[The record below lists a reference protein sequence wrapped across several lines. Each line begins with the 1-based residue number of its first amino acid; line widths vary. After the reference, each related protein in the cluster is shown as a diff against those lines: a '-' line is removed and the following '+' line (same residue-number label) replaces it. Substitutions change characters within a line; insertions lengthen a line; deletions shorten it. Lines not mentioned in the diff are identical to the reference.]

1 MAKVFPQTKGRQRTM
16 EGRAGP
22 QGPPFE
28 SVDGH
33 LGCKTINIYLIIS
46 VGQEL
51 RSRLAGWFWL
61 KVFHKVVVK
70 CWSGLQLSDVCLGLE
85 DLLSRWLTHMDIGRR
100 FWFLDTWTSP

>member
-1 MAKVFPQTKGRQRTM
+1 M

-22 QGPPFE
+22 QGPHPFE

-33 LGCKTINIYLIIS
+33 LRCKTINTYLIIS
-46 VGQEL
+46 MGQEL

-70 CWSGLQLSDVCLGLE
+70 YWPGLQLSDVWG
-85 DLLSRWLTHMDIGRR
+85 
-100 FWFLDTWTSP
+100 